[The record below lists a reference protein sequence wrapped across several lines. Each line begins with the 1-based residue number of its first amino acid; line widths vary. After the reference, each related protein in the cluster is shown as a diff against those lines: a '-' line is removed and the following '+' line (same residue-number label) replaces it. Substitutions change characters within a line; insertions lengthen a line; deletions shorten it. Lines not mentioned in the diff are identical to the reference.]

1 MWIAPAVGVAFSLFC
16 LSAHRSS
23 VIGVGGGS
31 GIGSFSI
38 MQLAA
43 SILPVFAFFLT
54 DIFRNKTIAR
64 GLYVTLVAGILY
76 VYFFG
81 LIRHL

>member
-1 MWIAPAVGVAFSLFC
+1 M
-16 LSAHRSS
+16 SAGR
-23 VIGVGGGS
+23 

-38 MQLAA
+38 LQLAA

-54 DIFRNKTIAR
+54 DMIRNKTVAR

-76 VYFFG
+76 IYFFG
-81 LIRHL
+81 LIRHI